1 MVKKWIEVIGLTA
14 NELNIKK
21 QEQKLR
27 LDAAQK
33 ALTAFE
39 AALPAQIEQI
49 ESKIGEI
56 SEQLSILNK
65 EKEAA
70 KDKAKEAEKNGE
82 SKNSCQRA
90 IKVVRQIEAEIRL
103 GRDEK
108 EKAQQEIVDLQ
119 NKLQRLKNR
128 LEEAENNLA
137 DTEKEIN
144 GQKARFEATNRAL
157 QANKIELAQKAG
169 VPKKYLNSVSL
180 TLRENGGYTL
190 LYGEEPNSGKIIVT
204 KSGEIIPI
212 QKTKEFFAI

>member
-1 MVKKWIEVIGLTA
+1 VIGLTA

-65 EKEAA
+65 EKEAV
-70 KDKAKEAEKNGE
+70 KDRVKEAEKNGE

-90 IKVVRQIEAEIRL
+90 IKVVRQIEADIRFMS
-103 GRDEK
+103 DEEKIAKQKLTDGQK
-108 EKAQQEIVDLQ
+108 E
-119 NKLQRLKNR
+119 LQRLTNR
-128 LEEAENNLA
+128 LIEAKSILA
-137 DTEKEIN
+137 DTEKEIDE
-144 GQKARFEATNRAL
+144 QKTRLKVTNQTL